1 MHTRWDSYIYWLMA
15 IVSPGSE
22 YEKLLY
28 RLSQFDFVPLLE
40 KDINRA
46 MDGVE
51 LRTRYS
57 EQRGESID
65 EIKGRNCS
73 VLEMMAALTIRCEE
87 QITIN
92 PLIGN
97 RTKHWFAVMLK
108 SLGLFGMTNEYYED
122 HYVYHV
128 IDRFLRREYS
138 PTGEGSIFIVRHPA
152 ADMRTV
158 ELWYQMM
165 WYLDENF
172 KE

>member
-1 MHTRWDSYIYWLMA
+1 MNKKWDSYIYWLMA
-15 IVSPGSE
+15 IIAPGSE
-22 YEKLLY
+22 YEKLLL

-65 EIKGRNCS
+65 EIKDKKCTL
-73 VLEMMAALTIRCEE
+73 LEMMAAMTIRCEE

-92 PLIGN
+92 PSIGN
-97 RTKHWFAVMLK
+97 RTKYWFGVMLK
-108 SLGLFGMTNEYYED
+108 SMGLYHMTNRYYDESYVD
-122 HYVYHV
+122 HI
-128 IDRFLRREYS
+128 IDRFSRRCYS
-138 PTGEGSIFIVRHPA
+138 PTGEGSIFTVSNPP
-152 ADMRTV
+152 ADMRKV

-172 KE
+172 LE